1 MKTGICYIVGAGD
14 NSGTHFCP
22 EKQDLVIAADGGYKA
37 LKANGIRVDLLLG
50 DLDSLEK
57 VPDGI
62 PTVVH
67 PTHKDETDLLL
78 ACREGMKRGFTEF
91 RLYGCLGGK
100 RISHTVANLQLLR
113 QLADWG
119 VTGTLYGN
127 GCSVTLLRERTVRF
141 PKTQSGFFSLFAVG
155 GNALVSERNTLYEL
169 TDETL
174 TPSYP
179 LGVSNEFCGKEAE
192 ITVSKGD
199 VLLILEDKP

>member
-14 NSGTHFCP
+14 NSGTHFSP
-22 EKQDLVIAADGGYKA
+22 EKQDFVIAADGGYAA
-37 LKANGIRVDLLLG
+37 LAANGIRVDLLLG
-50 DLDSLEK
+50 DFDSLET

-78 ACREGMKRGFTEF
+78 ACREGIRRGFTEF

-127 GCSVTLLRERTVRF
+127 GCSVTLLRKRTVRF

-155 GNALVSERNTLYEL
+155 GNAVVSEKNTLYEL

-179 LGVSNEFCGKEAE
+179 LGVSNEFCGKEAI
-192 ITVSKGD
+192 ITVSEGD
-199 VLLILEDKP
+199 VLLILEEKP